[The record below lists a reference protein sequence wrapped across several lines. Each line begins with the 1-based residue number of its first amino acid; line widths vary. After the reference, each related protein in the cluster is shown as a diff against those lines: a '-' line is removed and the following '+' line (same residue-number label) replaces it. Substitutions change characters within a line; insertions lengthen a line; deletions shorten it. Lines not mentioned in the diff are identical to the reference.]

1 MYRYNSIL
9 QIDSTPRPISTTLH
23 TTPLRFLPHSM
34 CQLPERNRSC
44 LHADGKQMDLRVL
57 LLTAYHFHKMSYK
70 VSLFCNYSNKEGQI
84 RCQILVDFFLRS
96 HKLLFKKNDNEIYRE
111 ELPMWDLDISGFR
124 WISKNVLL
132 SWEFMVCESSF
143 RALFWFIHN
152 THGHLHN
159 FIKIHTHNSC
169 NPGNII
175 DKLVFTCIYCQNH
188 LIYLL
193 KICLFY
199 SLNITHTALT
209 LNICH
214 MI

>member
-9 QIDSTPRPISTTLH
+9 QYRFHSTTHLH
-23 TTPLRFLPHSM
+23 NTPHHSTQIFTTFHVSTSLEKYVEAVCM
-34 CQLPERNRSC
+34 QMENKWICWQLIIFTKCRIR
-44 LHADGKQMDLRVL
+44 
-57 LLTAYHFHKMSYK
+57 Y
-70 VSLFCNYSNKEGQI
+70 LFSVINIEGQI
-84 RCQILVDFFLRS
+84 SCHINLVDFFLRS

-159 FIKIHTHNSC
+159 FINIHTHNSC
-169 NPGNII
+169 NAGNII
-175 DKLVFTCIYCQNH
+175 EKLVLTCI
-188 LIYLL
+188 
-193 KICLFY
+193 
-199 SLNITHTALT
+199 
-209 LNICH
+209 
-214 MI
+214 